1 MEPSVLQE
9 YRAIKAQLVR
19 WLQSLAD
26 VPSGAEIKTGSGEA
40 ALTVQSLLR
49 GLASQVQ
56 ADTFKVAVVGEYS
69 SGKSSLLNVLL
80 RLHAADGRKAD
91 GLLPTHVQ
99 PTTAVI
105 TMLVYDET
113 RSIETTLDTGQTL
126 PVSAEQ
132 LNGFLTEPTLRR
144 KKFGWQSNAEENE
157 RIAAHIKTVRVG
169 CVSPLLGEGIELI
182 DTPGI
187 GSINED
193 HAQITREFTAGVDAA
208 LFLVSVDPPM
218 GEREMTFLQHI
229 KTITDRCL
237 FVQTKRD
244 LGERTE
250 HGEAVW
256 VRRER
261 EHRRRIEEVL
271 NRRDYPFYCV
281 SAYQAAK
288 GLRQDDAQEFAES
301 GFEALEAELQRF
313 LVAERGVPRFGEWL
327 MRSQFAFSL
336 LEDALRVKQEHLKAS
351 LAGISKPVA
360 LEEDYAQWQTLKQM
374 LEWTL
379 EENVRAAAAE
389 LAHRKSQ
396 FEEEIL
402 REAERELVLT
412 SAEQLAKN
420 VERRLQIE
428 RAVVK
433 SVQYHQGNLL
443 MPVSD
448 YYLKEAQT
456 ALEEAVGKNLPE
468 VFRQFRSADFDWQA
482 ADLGIDLGS
491 LVETRTYIQETRRGG
506 LGFVDFF
513 LGPIETEV
521 MEHNLNEERFT
532 ATVEKAI
539 EEAYREAKSGLTNT
553 LGEMNRAALCEI
565 DRIVAAAK
573 SAAEQQARIKR
584 QDQAECQRQL
594 QETGRQS
601 RRLADLKANLVQ
613 VSASVQSLGQISGRD

>member
-1 MEPSVLQE
+1 MEPSVLHE

-26 VPSGAEIKTGSGEA
+26 VPAGAEIKTGSGEA

-49 GLASQVQ
+49 GLSSQVQ

-105 TMLVYDET
+105 TTLVYDAA
-113 RSIETTLDTGQTL
+113 RSIEITLDNGQTL

-271 NRRDYPFYCV
+271 DRRDYPFYCV
-281 SAYQAAK
+281 SAYRAAK
-288 GLRQDDAQEFAES
+288 GLRQEDAQEFAES

-313 LVAERGVPRFGEWL
+313 LVAERGVPRFAEWL
-327 MRSQFAFSL
+327 KRSRFAFSL
-336 LEDALRVKQEHLKAS
+336 LEEAFRVKQEQLKAS

-374 LEWTL
+374 LERTL
-379 EENVRAAAAE
+379 EENARAAAAE
-389 LAHRKSQ
+389 LAHRKPQ
-396 FEEEIL
+396 FEEEIT
-402 REAERELVLT
+402 REAQRELVLT

-433 SVQYHQGNLL
+433 SVQYHRGDLL

-456 ALEEAVGKNLPE
+456 ALEEAIGKNLPE
-468 VFRQFRSADFDWQA
+468 VFRQFRSADFDWQVS
-482 ADLGIDLGS
+482 DLGIDLGS

-513 LGPIETEV
+513 LGPVETEV
-521 MEHNLNEERFT
+521 TEHNLNKERFT
-532 ATVEKAI
+532 AAVEKAI
-539 EEAYREAKSGLTNT
+539 EEAYREAKSGLTST
-553 LGEMNRAALCEI
+553 LGEMNRAALSEI

-573 SAAEQQARIKR
+573 SAAEQQARIQR

-613 VSASVQSLGQISGRD
+613 VSASVQSLSQIPGGD